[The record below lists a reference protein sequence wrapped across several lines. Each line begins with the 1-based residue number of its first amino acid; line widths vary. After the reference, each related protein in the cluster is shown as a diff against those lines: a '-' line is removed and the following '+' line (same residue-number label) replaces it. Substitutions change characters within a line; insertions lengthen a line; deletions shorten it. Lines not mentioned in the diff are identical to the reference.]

1 MTSPFFKTLGLPEI
15 ILSCALYASCGLA
28 LGQVPPTGSS
38 SRGPGKEPTYQKHPS
53 LTINSAEDLAKLPA
67 GSPLLKEAYS
77 SRGFVDHHPPEP
89 WQKII
94 DSDILQRPDSADVLC
109 SIIRNPEAPMRIKK
123 NDWHSISVEQ
133 WVCGYG
139 RLGKSGHATWKS
151 DRL

>member
-1 MTSPFFKTLGLPEI
+1 
-15 ILSCALYASCGLA
+15 
-28 LGQVPPTGSS
+28 
-38 SRGPGKEPTYQKHPS
+38 
-53 LTINSAEDLAKLPA
+53 LPA